1 MRVNVLAGLTN
12 GEWDHD
18 SCEATVSTKDADHAT
33 IMREQLMGYR
43 KQRFAALFCA
53 AAVIML
59 GGCGD
64 DLTQQV
70 YIPGREDLAQPI
82 GGYNATTQEMC
93 IRDSNRIPGCIS
105 SNCPISACLITPSS
119 VMTASTQDLM

>member
-1 MRVNVLAGLTN
+1 MQKDVDSIFFENTPRIQELARKCEENNAIERELYTQYEVKRGLRDLNGKGVLAGLTN

-43 KQRFAALFCA
+43 KQRFAALFCE

-59 GGCGD
+59 GG
-64 DLTQQV
+64 
-70 YIPGREDLAQPI
+70 
-82 GGYNATTQEMC
+82 
-93 IRDSNRIPGCIS
+93 
-105 SNCPISACLITPSS
+105 
-119 VMTASTQDLM
+119 